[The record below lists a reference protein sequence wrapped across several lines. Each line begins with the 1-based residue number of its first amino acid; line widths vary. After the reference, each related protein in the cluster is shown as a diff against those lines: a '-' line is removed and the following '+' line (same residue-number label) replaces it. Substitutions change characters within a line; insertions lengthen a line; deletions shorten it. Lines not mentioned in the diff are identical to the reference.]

1 MNFRAFRPEFLR
13 QDLASG
19 FVVFLVALPL
29 CLGISL
35 ASEVPLMSGL
45 ITGIVAGILVSLLSG
60 SELSV
65 SGPAAGLTMTVI
77 AGQQAIGSLEGLLV
91 ATALSG
97 VLQLVLGFFRAGL
110 LATFFPSSV
119 IKGMLAGIGIIIA
132 FKQIPHAFG
141 WHEGIE
147 LEESIFCVLSPF
159 CVHSTISSLSDSLKD
174 VTFLPIAITLA
185 SIALL
190 LWWEKMVTTG
200 RQFFKIVPGAL
211 AAVVLGLIINSFIEV
226 VAPSLALQHDAGH
239 LVQIPPINSW
249 GDLSQFAPTLSSKW
263 LLNTTVWG
271 TAMAIALIGS
281 IETLLCIE
289 ATDKLDPLKRVS
301 RPNRELTAQGIGN
314 IIAGLMGGIPMTSV
328 IVRSSANIYAGGRT
342 RLAAFTHGVL
352 LLVSVLLIPQ
362 LLNQIPIAT
371 LAGILMLVG
380 YKLANIKL
388 IRQVYASGL
397 DQFLPF
403 LVTMLGVVIFD
414 LLTGVAIGAAVGLLV
429 VLRMNHH
436 AAFTIVND
444 DNNVFIRFAKD
455 VSFLQK
461 VSVKKCL
468 ARIPDHSNVL
478 IDGGGAM
485 FIDHDI
491 LEIIES
497 FKESAVNRHITV
509 SVRNIVHSR
518 PSLFSS

>member
-1 MNFRAFRPEFLR
+1 
-13 QDLASG
+13 
-19 FVVFLVALPL
+19 
-29 CLGISL
+29 
-35 ASEVPLMSGL
+35 
-45 ITGIVAGILVSLLSG
+45 
-60 SELSV
+60 
-65 SGPAAGLTMTVI
+65 
-77 AGQQAIGSLEGLLV
+77 
-91 ATALSG
+91 
-97 VLQLVLGFFRAGL
+97 
-110 LATFFPSSV
+110 
-119 IKGMLAGIGIIIA
+119 
-132 FKQIPHAFG
+132 
-141 WHEGIE
+141 
-147 LEESIFCVLSPF
+147 
-159 CVHSTISSLSDSLKD
+159 
-174 VTFLPIAITLA
+174 
-185 SIALL
+185 
-190 LWWEKMVTTG
+190 
-200 RQFFKIVPGAL
+200 
-211 AAVVLGLIINSFIEV
+211 
-226 VAPSLALQHDAGH
+226 
-239 LVQIPPINSW
+239 
-249 GDLSQFAPTLSSKW
+249 
-263 LLNTTVWG
+263 
-271 TAMAIALIGS
+271 
-281 IETLLCIE
+281 
-289 ATDKLDPLKRVS
+289 
-301 RPNRELTAQGIGN
+301 
-314 IIAGLMGGIPMTSV
+314 MGGIPMTSV

-497 FKESAVNRHITV
+497 FKESAVSRHITV